1 MAQIDDRVFALE
13 QRMDN
18 LTKWVVYW
26 NGEKYCYCNL
36 EYARKNDIYYD
47 STYECA
53 YDAREAANA
62 LNNQ

>member
-1 MAQIDDRVFALE
+1 MAQIDDRVDELE
-13 QRMDN
+13 RRLNN
-18 LTKWVVYW
+18 LSQWVVYW

-36 EYARKNDIYYD
+36 GYARKYDIYYD
-47 STYECA
+47 SVYECA